1 MNLKLNIKTTTTQSC
16 YCIITRGLEHLTDHL
31 KKEYESNIIFAVVD
45 ENVHKLHAQQI
56 ETTLTNTQKKWCLY
70 TVAEGETSKS
80 EGEFLSICDF
90 LLKNKVRR
98 GSPLVA
104 IGGGVTGDVAGFA
117 AASTLRGIPLIHVP
131 TTLLAMVDSSIGGKT
146 GINHS
151 TGKNLLG
158 AFYQPRLI
166 IQNLDFL
173 STLGKEEWING
184 LSEILKYAAIRH
196 PEMLHEISA
205 IIKENGF
212 KPTNDWGQ
220 LIAKSAQ
227 TKIDIVVNDVEEA
240 GIRAY
245 LNFGHT
251 FAHALEKTARYG
263 TISHGQAVYLGMLAA
278 LYYGNK
284 KGDDVHPNQLESYLD
299 LYIPN
304 MSGLKHDKTYIDTLV
319 EAMKYD
325 KKIKNEHIRLVLLSS
340 IGKPYIHTVTNEKPI
355 KEAWHYA
362 LSHFK

>member
-1 MNLKLNIKTTTTQSC
+1 MNVKLNINTTTEHTCTCLIS
-16 YCIITRGLEHLTDHL
+16 RGLEHLSVHL
-31 KKEYESNIIFAVVD
+31 NEEYESNIIFAVVD
-45 ENVHKLHAQQI
+45 ENVYRLHGQLI
-56 ETTLTNTQKKWCLY
+56 EQVLSSSQKKWCLY
-70 TVAEGETSKS
+70 SLAEGEKSKS
-80 EGEFLSICDF
+80 EEEFLSICDF

-98 GSPLVA
+98 GSPLIA

-146 GINHS
+146 GINHA

-158 AFYQPRLI
+158 AFYQPQLI

-173 STLGKEEWING
+173 STLDKMEWING
-184 LSEILKYAAIRH
+184 LSEILKYAAIKH
-196 PEMLHEISA
+196 PEMFQEIPS
-205 IIKENGF
+205 IINNSGFQPSKE
-212 KPTNDWGQ
+212 WGK
-220 LIAKSAQ
+220 LIAKSAK
-227 TKIDIVVNDVEEA
+227 TKINIVENDVKEA
-240 GIRAY
+240 GRRAY

-251 FAHALEKTARYG
+251 VAHALEKTVRYG
-263 TISHGQAVYLGMLAA
+263 TISHGQAVFVGMLAA

-284 KGDDVHPNQLESYLD
+284 IGDDVYPSQMEAFLD
-299 LYIPN
+299 LYSPN
-304 MSGLKHDKTYIDTLV
+304 LSGLKHDKTFIDTLV

-325 KKIKNEHIRLVLLSS
+325 KKIKNEHLRLVLLSS
-340 IGKPYIHTVTNEKPI
+340 MGKPYIHTVTNEKPV